1 MTRNDRGRSEMN
13 AGNGEKLTLTRMKL
27 HCWQIDRELIVRY

>member
-1 MTRNDRGRSEMN
+1 MTRNNRKISEMN

-27 HCWQIDRELIVRY
+27 HPWQIDREANR

>member
-1 MTRNDRGRSEMN
+1 MARNDRGRSEMN

-27 HCWQIDRELIVRY
+27 HRWQIDRELIVRY